1 MKTLAL
7 LLLLLAAG
15 CTSTQFG
22 SGDVTV
28 KRTSFLTKTGI
39 GKVTISKDGAVS
51 MSAYSQQGDTEM
63 LAIIVE
69 AAVKAAA
76 AAATGKP

>member
-1 MKTLAL
+1 MKRLTLAL
-7 LLLLLAAG
+7 FLLAAG

-51 MSAYSQQGDTEM
+51 MTAYTQQGDTEM
-63 LAIIVE
+63 MAAVVE
-69 AAVKAAA
+69 AAVKAGA

>member
-1 MKTLAL
+1 LTNTNGTA
-7 LLLLLAAG
+7 
-15 CTSTQFG
+15 
-22 SGDVTV
+22 V
-28 KRTSFLTKTGI
+28 KRTSFLTKTAI

>member
-1 MKTLAL
+1 MKRLLAL
-7 LLLLLAAG
+7 LLLCAG
-15 CTSTQFG
+15 CTSTQLTNTNG
-22 SGDVTV
+22 TAV
-28 KRTSFLTKTGI
+28 KRTSFLTKTAI